1 MQKKILFLTS
11 ILNFLLNTAIQGSVI
26 FIPLLGQKLGAT
38 DFQVGLIGAAYGGAY
53 LVASLASGQQSDRR
67 GKLIF
72 VRWGLFFST
81 LMFLA
86 QLLAQRY
93 LVLLLVRAGVG
104 LALGVTTA
112 ALVAYAFEAGADMG
126 KFSSYGSLGWIGGAA
141 TAAVLKRF
149 ELIFLSGAFFCA
161 LSWLLS
167 LYLPPG
173 EQQIGKKVEK
183 DSSGWLK
190 VLRREYKVYLAIFL
204 RQLGAA
210 AVWIIL
216 PLYFNSLGLSPTWT
230 GILWGINFTVQFL
243 VMRHL
248 NHYDPVKI
256 FAFGQILSIFVFL
269 TYGLV
274 TRLELL
280 ILAQI
285 LLGIAWSGL
294 YVGALLL
301 VLSSGQERG
310 TASGLF
316 TATLNLC
323 GTLGPFLGGLVAQ
336 FWGYRG
342 VMFLA
347 AALSAAGML
356 VAVPQAVKGEKERER
371 VGDRNEGKLTDLAR
385 RL

>member
-1 MQKKILFLTS
+1 MQKNILFLTS
-11 ILNFLLNTAIQGSVI
+11 TLNFLLNTAIQSSVI

-38 DFQVGLIGAAYGGAY
+38 DFQIGLVGAAYGGAY
-53 LVASLASGQQSDRR
+53 LTASLASGQQSDRR

-72 VRWGLFFST
+72 VRRGLLFST
-81 LMFLA
+81 LMFLC
-86 QLLAQRY
+86 QLLARHY
-93 LVLLLVRAGVG
+93 LDLLLVRAGVG

-112 ALVAYAFEAGADMG
+112 ALVAYAYEAGAEMG
-126 KFSSYGSLGWIGGAA
+126 RFSSYGSLGWIGGAVL
-141 TAAVLKRF
+141 AAILRDF
-149 ELIFLSGAFFCA
+149 TGIFVGGAIFCGLA
-161 LSWLLS
+161 WLLS
-167 LYLPPG
+167 FRLPPG
-173 EQQIGKKVEK
+173 EQRLVEAK
-183 DSSGWLK
+183 DSSSGWLP
-190 VLRREYKVYLAIFL
+190 VLRREYRVYLAIFL

-216 PLYFNSLGLSPTWT
+216 PLYFDSIGLSATWT

-243 VMRHL
+243 VMRYLH
-248 NHYDPVKI
+248 HYNPVKI
-256 FAFGQILSIFVFL
+256 FAVGQILSIFVFL

-280 ILAQI
+280 IMAQI
-285 LLGIAWSGL
+285 ILGVAWSGL

-336 FWGYRG
+336 LWGYRG
-342 VMFLA
+342 VMFMA
-347 AALSAAGML
+347 AALAAAGML
-356 VAVPQAVKGEKERER
+356 VAVPRAAQESVEVKVGEEDDSRYS
-371 VGDRNEGKLTDLAR
+371 DLAR